1 MLVHRYALYGLSLTC
16 INCGVA
22 NPFFTCCI
30 TVLIRNI
37 VCSSET
43 PLVGEEIRSDSALRP
58 STGESNICIGIFI
71 SISKYNDAYDSC
83 MKKHNLLWGNNMY
96 LS

>member
-1 MLVHRYALYGLSLTC
+1 MPYGLSLTC

-58 STGESNICIGIFI
+58 STGESNICIG
-71 SISKYNDAYDSC
+71 
-83 MKKHNLLWGNNMY
+83 LLSLKVKAMMHMT
-96 LS
+96 LV